1 MEDANRT
8 PVTVIGL
15 GAMGRALA
23 GAFLDNGHPTT
34 VWNRSIGKAEDLA
47 VRGATV
53 ANTVDEAIAA
63 SPIVVICVLDYA
75 VVHEIL
81 GPLSGS
87 IAGRTLVNL
96 TNGTPKQAREAAEW
110 ATGYGAD
117 YLDGGIMAVPVMIG
131 RPEAL
136 ILYSGSAGAFGVH
149 ERTLGALGTA
159 TYLNADAGHA
169 SLYDLALLAA
179 MYGMF
184 GGFYQAAAM
193 VGSEKVP
200 AAEFAPM
207 VVSWLNA
214 MTAALPAVAE
224 AMDAGDGA
232 DDDSNLQMQAVSFA
246 NILSASR
253 EQGISTAL
261 LEPMQALLN
270 RAVAAQHGG
279 VDTPSLIGML
289 RTDPV
294 SAG

>member
-1 MEDANRT
+1 MADDNRT

-23 GAFLDNGHPTT
+23 GAFLESGHPTT
-34 VWNRSIGKAEDLA
+34 VWNRSIDKAEELA
-47 VRGATV
+47 ARGATV
-53 ANTVDEAIAA
+53 ANTVEEATAA
-63 SPIVVICVLDYA
+63 SPVVVVCVLDYA

-87 IAGRTLVNL
+87 LAGRTLVNL
-96 TNGTPKQAREAAEW
+96 SNGTPKQAREAAEW
-110 ATGYGAD
+110 AAGCGAD
-117 YLDGGIMAVPVMIG
+117 YVDGGIMAVPVMIG

-159 TYLNADAGHA
+159 TYLNTDAGHA
-169 SLYDLALLAA
+169 ALYDLALLAA

-214 MTAALPAVAE
+214 MTAALPAVAA
-224 AMDAGDGA
+224 AMDAGAGA
-232 DDDSNLQMQAVSFA
+232 DDDSNLRMQAVSFA

-253 EQGISTAL
+253 EQGVSTEL

-270 RAVAAQHGG
+270 RAVAAQRRGAG
-279 VDTPSLIGML
+279 TPSLAGML
-289 RTDPV
+289 RTD
-294 SAG
+294 AGSDG